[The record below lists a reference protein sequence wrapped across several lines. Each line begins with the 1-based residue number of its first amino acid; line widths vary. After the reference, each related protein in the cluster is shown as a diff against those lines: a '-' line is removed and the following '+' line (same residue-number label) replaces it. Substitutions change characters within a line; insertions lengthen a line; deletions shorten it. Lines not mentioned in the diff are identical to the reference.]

1 MAEPKKEIAMKRAGF
16 VNTVSNMTLRSRLLF
31 YFILLFIIPVI
42 IISAVS
48 YLLSFDAIK
57 ERATQYAM
65 QTIDRAS
72 YEIDDLLLGAYK
84 TADMIAWDPSLQE
97 PLRNSLDEDLADRYS
112 TDLRTDT
119 RLNFIQSYGEQFF
132 GFYLIGENGGKYKS
146 NYCSIRR
153 DDLRETNWYKT
164 IINKNGPVW
173 FSTHVDSY
181 AVETTGQPFISVG
194 LRVIDRATGRVCGA
208 VLIDIEEKLLLNK
221 LMSSKLSETGYMFLL
236 DNRNNLISN
245 PGNVVSSQVLED
257 IDSKSVTDK
266 SFTTSFITDSLG
278 QKSII
283 IYKASALTGWKVG
296 GVIPIRELT
305 KDSDKIGFIIAVM
318 LVIICMLDVI
328 AAWYTSNSIAN
339 PIRKLMYLMR
349 KVEDG
354 DLSVSMNVKYND
366 EIGQLGRSFNMMIEK
381 IGFLMDSVYKE
392 QKNLRK
398 AELKALQAQ
407 INPHFLYNT
416 LDSIIWM
423 SKANR
428 NEEVITMVSALT
440 RLFRIALSRG
450 KDVISIQ
457 EEVEHINSYLTIQ
470 HIRYKNKFT
479 FDIKVE
485 EELYKYSTMKL
496 ILQPIVENSIYH
508 GIKEKRGMGYI
519 EVRGRDLGDVI
530 VFEVLDNGK
539 GMSKDKLNSLRN
551 ALNGIQEKIEVYG
564 IRNVNERIKIFFGAE
579 YGLTYFSEEDVGT
592 RVEIRIPKLLEVEAN
607 AKSNLG

>member
-1 MAEPKKEIAMKRAGF
+1 MRKAGF
-16 VNTVSNMTLRSRLLF
+16 VHTVSNMTLRSRLLF
-31 YFILLFIIPVI
+31 YFVLLFIIPVI

-72 YEIDDLLLGAYK
+72 YEIDELLFSAYR

-97 PLRNSLDEDLADRYS
+97 PLRNILDEDLAKRYS

-119 RLNFIQSYGEQFF
+119 RLNFIQSYREQFF

-173 FSTHVDSY
+173 FSNHVDSY
-181 AVETTGQPFISVG
+181 AVETTGQPFVSVG

-208 VLIDIEEKLLLNK
+208 VLIDIEESLLMNK
-221 LMSSKLSETGYMFLL
+221 LKSSKLSETGYMFLL
-236 DNRNNLISN
+236 DNRNNVISN
-245 PGNVVSSQVLED
+245 PGNVVSKQMLED
-257 IDSKSVTDK
+257 INLKSVNDK
-266 SFTTSFITDSLG
+266 SFTTSFITNSMG
-278 QKSII
+278 QRSIV
-283 IYKASALTGWKVG
+283 IYKASTLTGWKVG

-305 KDSDKIGFIIAVM
+305 KDSDKIGFIIAAM
-318 LVIICMLDVI
+318 LIFICMLDVI

-339 PIRKLMYLMR
+339 PIRKLMYLMK

-366 EIGQLGRSFNMMIEK
+366 EIGQLGRSFNIMIEK

-457 EEVEHINSYLTIQ
+457 EEIEHINSYLTIQ

-508 GIKEKRGMGYI
+508 GIKEKRGLGHI

-539 GMSKDKLNSLRN
+539 GMSKDKLNALRN
-551 ALNGIQEKIEVYG
+551 ALNNGVQDKMEVYG
-564 IRNVNERIKIFFGAE
+564 VKNVNERLKIFFGAE
-579 YGLTYFSEEDVGT
+579 YGLTFFSEEDVGT

-607 AKSNLG
+607 AESNLG

>member
-1 MAEPKKEIAMKRAGF
+1 MKKAGL
-16 VNTVSNMTLRSRLLF
+16 VHKVSSMTLRSRLLF

-42 IISAVS
+42 IISVVS

-57 ERATQYAM
+57 ERATQYAV

-72 YEIDDLLLGAYK
+72 YEMDELMYGAYK

-97 PLRNSLDEDLADRYS
+97 PLRNPLDEDLARRYS
-112 TDLRTDT
+112 TDLKTDT
-119 RLNFIQSYGEQFF
+119 RLNFIQSYGEQYF
-132 GFYLIGENGGKYKS
+132 GFYLIGDNGGKYKS

-153 DDLRETNWYKT
+153 EDLRETSWYRT
-164 IINKNGPVW
+164 IISKDGPVW
-173 FSTHVDSY
+173 FSTHTDSY
-181 AVETTGQPFISVG
+181 AVETTGQPFVSVG
-194 LRVIDRATGRVCGA
+194 LRVIDRATGRICGA

-221 LMSSKLSETGYMFLL
+221 LKSSRLSETGYMFLL
-236 DNRNNLISN
+236 DNRNNVVSN
-245 PGNVVSSQVLED
+245 PGNVITSQILKDMDSRGISSD
-257 IDSKSVTDK
+257 NATN
-266 SFTTSFITDSLG
+266 SFITNGLG
-278 QKSII
+278 QRSIV
-283 IYKASALTGWKVG
+283 IYKVSSLTGWKVG

-305 KDSDKIGFIIAVM
+305 RDSDKIGLIIVAM
-318 LVIICMLDVI
+318 LLFICMLDVI

-366 EIGQLGRSFNMMIEK
+366 EIGQLGRSFNIMIEK

-440 RLFRIALSRG
+440 KLFRIALSRG

-457 EEVEHINSYLTIQ
+457 EEIEHINSYLTIQ

-479 FDIKVE
+479 FDINVDE
-485 EELYKYSTMKL
+485 ALYKYSIMKL

-519 EVRGRDLGDVI
+519 EVRGRDLGDTI
-530 VFEVLDNGK
+530 VFEVVDNGK
-539 GMSKDKLNSLRN
+539 GMSKDKLNALRN
-551 ALNGIQEKIEVYG
+551 ALNNGTREKIESYG

-579 YGLTYFSEEDVGT
+579 YGLTFFSEEDVGT
-592 RVEIRIPKLLEVEAN
+592 RVEIKIPKLLEVEAN